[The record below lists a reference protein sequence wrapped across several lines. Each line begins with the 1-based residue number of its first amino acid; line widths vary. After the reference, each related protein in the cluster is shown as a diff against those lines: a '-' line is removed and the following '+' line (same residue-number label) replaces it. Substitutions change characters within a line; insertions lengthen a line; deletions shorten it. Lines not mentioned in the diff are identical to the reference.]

1 MEPLVDNYE
10 SLVAVL
16 IAELDLFF
24 QRYFY
29 FWVGCWDEIYIVDD
43 FSSEH
48 PMVFKK

>member
-29 FWVGCWDEIYIVDD
+29 F
-43 FSSEH
+43 
-48 PMVFKK
+48 

>member
-10 SLVAVL
+10 SLVDVL

-29 FWVGCWDEIYIVDD
+29 F
-43 FSSEH
+43 
-48 PMVFKK
+48 